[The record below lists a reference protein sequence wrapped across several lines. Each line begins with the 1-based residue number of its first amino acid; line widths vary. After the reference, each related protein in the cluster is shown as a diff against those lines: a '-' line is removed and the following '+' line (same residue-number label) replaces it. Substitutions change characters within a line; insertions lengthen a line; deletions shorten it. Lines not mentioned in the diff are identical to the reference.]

1 MALNIEKRSE
11 NSFAVGSFDAKTHF
25 SELLR
30 TVEQGSVITITRNGH
45 DIATIISP
53 VLLQSQKKSNALL
66 AWQMLRKIVGSSNQK
81 TQANQNVLS
90 VQEIM
95 EFKNDGRK

>member
-1 MALNIEKRSE
+1 MALSIEKRSE

-53 VLLQSQKKSNALL
+53 ALLQSQKKSNALF
-66 AWQMLRKIVGSSNQK
+66 AWQTLRKIVGSSNQK
-81 TQANQNVLS
+81 DKNALS

-95 EFKNDGRK
+95 ELKNDGRK

>member
-1 MALNIEKRSE
+1 MALSIEKRSE

-53 VLLQSQKKSNALL
+53 ALLQSQKKSNALF
-66 AWQMLRKIVGSSNQK
+66 AWQTLRKIASSSNQK
-81 TQANQNVLS
+81 TQANQNALS
-90 VQEIM
+90 VQEIQ
-95 EFKNDGRK
+95 EFKNAGRK

>member
-1 MALNIEKRSE
+1 MALSIEKRSE

-53 VLLQSQKKSNALL
+53 ALLQSQKKSNALL
-66 AWQMLRKIVGSSNQK
+66 AWQTLRKIVGSSSQK
-81 TQANQNVLS
+81 DKNALS
-90 VQEIM
+90 VQEIQ

>member
-1 MALNIEKRSE
+1 MALSIEKRSE

-53 VLLQSQKKSNALL
+53 ALLQSQKKSNALF
-66 AWQMLRKIVGSSNQK
+66 AWQTLRKIVGSSNQK
-81 TQANQNVLS
+81 DKNALS